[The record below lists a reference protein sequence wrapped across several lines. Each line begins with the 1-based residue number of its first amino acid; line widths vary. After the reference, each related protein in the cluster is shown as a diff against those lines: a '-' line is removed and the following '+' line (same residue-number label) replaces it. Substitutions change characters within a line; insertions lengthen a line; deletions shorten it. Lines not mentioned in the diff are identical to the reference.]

1 MNNIEDKEL
10 IEIIKKFKNN
20 GIYIRLEGAIESVN
34 TIHKLDF
41 AIQYDI
47 LRLTDKISKDYFTI
61 NLNQVYKIK
70 TSNDKNVVKL
80 YLDNDII
87 VTIIN

>member
-20 GIYIRLEGAIESVN
+20 GIYIKIDGTISSMN

-47 LRLTDKISKDYFTI
+47 LRLTDKISKNYFTI
-61 NLNQVYKIK
+61 NLNQVYRIK
-70 TSNDKNVVKL
+70 TSNDRNVVKL

-87 VTIIN
+87 ATIIN